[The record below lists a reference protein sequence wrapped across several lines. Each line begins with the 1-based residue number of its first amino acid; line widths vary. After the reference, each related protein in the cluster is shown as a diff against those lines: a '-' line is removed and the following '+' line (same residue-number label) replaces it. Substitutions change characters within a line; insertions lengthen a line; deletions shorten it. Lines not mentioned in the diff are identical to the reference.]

1 MDSKSLTKT
10 GFCDKE
16 IDNVTNND
24 MKKYILDNL
33 KTKSDLQ
40 YTSKYAK
47 IYNDN
52 YSKNLNNPHLVCL
65 KSIGSPYFLYCT
77 QINDVNYCFL
87 IDKKIKD
94 GYKYPKIF
102 LVHYRFESEIF
113 NGTLFETELLRDNCN
128 KWHLLIGDIYI
139 YKGEKLDNKQIT
151 ERMNIIN
158 DIILNEYIDDT
169 FCNICPLKIKRY
181 FNINQIKYIT
191 EEFID
196 KLDYRV
202 RGLYFVPLK
211 TSYAKILYM
220 FSEDEYKKNNYK
232 NKTSINFKIIKT
244 IKPDVYELYLNNETK
259 SSIIKHSYASIPNI
273 KIAKWLKEL
282 FDQKEDI
289 TVECKL
295 NKRFNKWTPMKEC
308 SSIDCINMIK

>member
-24 MKKYILDNL
+24 MKQYILDNL
-33 KTKSDLQ
+33 KTKSGLQ

-52 YSKNLNNPHLVCL
+52 FSKNLNNPHLVCL
-65 KSIGSPYFLYCT
+65 KSIGSPYFLFCT

-94 GYKYPKIF
+94 GYKFPKIF

-128 KWHLLIGDIYI
+128 KWHLLLGDIYI

-158 DIILNEYIDDT
+158 DIILNKYIDDT
-169 FCNICPLKIKRY
+169 F
-181 FNINQIKYIT
+181 
-191 EEFID
+191 
-196 KLDYRV
+196 
-202 RGLYFVPLK
+202 
-211 TSYAKILYM
+211 SIL
-220 FSEDEYKKNNYK
+220 
-232 NKTSINFKIIKT
+232 SINSK
-244 IKPDVYELYLNNETK
+244 
-259 SSIIKHSYASIPNI
+259 
-273 KIAKWLKEL
+273 
-282 FDQKEDI
+282 FD
-289 TVECKL
+289 
-295 NKRFNKWTPMKEC
+295 NR
-308 SSIDCINMIK
+308 

>member
-24 MKKYILDNL
+24 MKQYILDNL
-33 KTKSDLQ
+33 KTKSGLQ

-52 YSKNLNNPHLVCL
+52 FSKNLNNPHLVCL
-65 KSIGSPYFLYCT
+65 KSIGSPYFLFCT

-94 GYKYPKIF
+94 GYKFPKIF

-128 KWHLLIGDIYI
+128 KWHLLLGDIYI

-158 DIILNEYIDDT
+158 DIIINKYIDDT
-169 FCNICPLKIKRY
+169 FCNICPIKIKRY
-181 FNINQIKYIT
+181 FDINQIKYIT

-196 KLDYRV
+196 KLDYRI

-220 FSEDEYKKNNYK
+220 FNDDEYKKSNYK
-232 NKTSINFKIIKT
+232 NKTTINFKIVKT
-244 IKPDVYELYLNNETK
+244 IKPDVCELYLNNETK
-259 SSIIKHSYASIPNI
+259 SSIIKHSYATIPNI
-273 KIAKWLKEL
+273 KTSLWLKEL

-289 TVECKL
+289 IVECKL
-295 NKRFNKWTPMKEC
+295 NKRFNKWAPIKETNTM
-308 SSIDCINMIK
+308 DCINMLK